1 MHYIHLQ
8 IYNLGCVLRR
18 FIADRCL
25 SRAAELTFTTLLAI
39 VPLMMAGLVVFSIFP
54 KFAILGD
61 QAQDFIF
68 THFVPSTGQVIQSQL
83 NLWVKKTVQLSWL
96 GIGSLLVTA
105 IFVLFSIESA
115 FNAIW
120 RIKKSRHFIEAF
132 FLYWGILTLAPLLL
146 GACILL
152 FSHVFSWSGTE
163 ILGWHLPLT
172 KKWLG
177 SAVMFLLTSL
187 WFSLLYRLLPNRI
200 SPLKY
205 CFIAGLI
212 AALLFELARQAFA
225 FYIDRFSIYTLV
237 YGALASIP
245 IFLLWLYLSWVIVLW
260 GAELLQILPYWS
272 TPIPQRKQTP
282 LSRAFLLLK
291 ILHDNKRR
299 YNYELWLKHAPSDE
313 LNDIAS
319 LEEQLE
325 EAGIIACVNKRIKL
339 TVDLNQLSLYELIEA
354 IYYPG
359 IKNEVQHLSNKTV
372 LAVLEQGLAHLQEDW
387 RISVAKVI
395 SAV

>member
-8 IYNLGCVLRR
+8 LYNLACVWRR
-18 FIADRCL
+18 FVADRCL

-39 VPLMMAGLVVFSIFP
+39 VPLMMVGLVLFSIFP

-96 GIGSLLVTA
+96 GIGSLLITA
-105 IFVLFSIESA
+105 IFLLFSIESA

-120 RIKKSRHFIEAF
+120 RIKKSRHFIEGF

-152 FSHVFSWSGTE
+152 FSKAFSWSGAE
-163 ILGWHLPLT
+163 ILGWHLSLT

-177 SAVMFLLTSL
+177 SGVMFLITAL
-187 WFSLLYRLLPNRI
+187 WFSLLYRLLPNRV

-205 CFIAGLI
+205 CFIAGMV
-212 AALLFELARQAFA
+212 AALLFELARQGFA

-245 IFLLWLYLSWVIVLW
+245 IFLLWLYLSWVIVLF
-260 GAELLQILPYWS
+260 GAELLQILPYWH
-272 TPIPQRKQTP
+272 TPVSQRKQTP
-282 LSRAFLLLK
+282 LSRALLLLK
-291 ILHDNKRR
+291 ILYDNKHR
-299 YNYELWLKHAPSDE
+299 YSYELWLKHAPSDE
-313 LNDIAS
+313 LNNIES
-319 LEEQLE
+319 LEAQLE
-325 EAGIIACVNKRIKL
+325 EAGIIACVNKKVKL
-339 TVDLNQLSLYELIEA
+339 TVDLNQLSLYQLIEA

-359 IKNEVQHLSNKTV
+359 IKMEIQHLSNEAV
-372 LAVLEQGLAHLQEDW
+372 LAVLEQGLSRLEEDW
-387 RISVAKVI
+387 HMPVVKLIS
-395 SAV
+395 